1 MRGAAAGRR
10 WPERVPPR
18 LGPLV
23 ELRTLLAI
31 VGVALAAWAFAGL
44 YDGVREG
51 GRLDFDHR
59 VLFMLREPGRPQDP
73 LGPAWLESAVRDV
86 TSLGGTPLVVFVTL
100 AVAGYLA
107 LARKPGAAVLVL
119 ISILGAAV
127 LGYLAKDAFPR
138 PRPDL
143 VPHAVVTYTSSF
155 PSAHAT
161 GAAAAYLTLG
171 ALLARFER
179 RRRLKAYVL
188 SLAALIT
195 VAVGLSR
202 IYLGV
207 HWPTDVLAG
216 WALGSGWALA
226 CWTVARLLQRRGGIE
241 PETGA
246 DLPPGRP
253 RSPAGSDLGGGS
265 VKTATVRE

>member
-73 LGPAWLESAVRDV
+73 LGPAWVESAVRDV

-127 LGYLAKDAFPR
+127 LGYPQDGPYDVQAARIRGQQRLRSPDIYGTGTVVREVYSLRSLVRPGNSGGPLLA
-138 PRPDL
+138 PDGS
-143 VPHAVVTYTSSF
+143 VYGVIF
-155 PSAHAT
+155 
-161 GAAAAYLTLG
+161 AAALDDPQTGFALT
-171 ALLARFER
+171 ADEVVADARQASR
-179 RRRLKAYVL
+179 
-188 SLAALIT
+188 
-195 VAVGLSR
+195 AVTP
-202 IYLGV
+202 V
-207 HWPTDVLAG
+207 DT
-216 WALGSGWALA
+216 
-226 CWTVARLLQRRGGIE
+226 GGC
-241 PETGA
+241 
-246 DLPPGRP
+246 D
-253 RSPAGSDLGGGS
+253 
-265 VKTATVRE
+265 